1 MGLAIQAASSAPRA
15 GSARRLRLPVVF
27 LLLLLPLVSWSQELT
42 GRVVRVI
49 DGDTLVVLDASSTQH
64 KIRLSGID
72 CPERRQPWSTR
83 AKQALSDQVFDH
95 QVTVNWDKRDRYK
108 RIVGKVLDR
117 KRDVNLG
124 LVRDGMC
131 WWYRKYAKEQNA
143 GDRVLY
149 AEAEEEARGKRR
161 RLWSDPEP
169 VPPWEWRRR

>member
-1 MGLAIQAASSAPRA
+1 MSRVTS
-15 GSARRLRLPVVF
+15 
-27 LLLLLPLVSWSQELT
+27 LLLLLVVPLVAWSPELT

-49 DGDTLVVLDASSTQH
+49 DGDTLVVLDESNTQH
-64 KIRLSGID
+64 KMRLAGID
-72 CPERRQPWSTR
+72 CPERKQPWSTR
-83 AKQALSDQVFDH
+83 AKQTLSDTVFNQ
-95 QVTVNWDKRDRYK
+95 QVTVDWDKRDRYK

-143 GDRVLY
+143 VDRVLY
-149 AEAEEEARGKRR
+149 AEAEEEARSGQRG
-161 RLWSDPEP
+161 LWSDPEP